1 MSITGIFLFFIELEE
16 LIMSGNYYQGK
27 KIVQTLG
34 GMALDTIMIIM
45 SYLFIVIMFN
55 VINIELDIKKIGMT
69 LPCIVIFKL
78 VIFYFSG
85 FYKMLPKHVGFEDV
99 MRISI
104 VVALTNILIVLYIA
118 LSKNLFMFKTAFI
131 YITALEAILLT
142 MPRVANRMIL
152 YFKMNMINQNQGRR
166 TLIVGAGSAGELTL
180 REIYRNRDLT
190 NHVVAYIDDNQIK
203 IGSKLNNIPIV
214 GPSSRIKEYID
225 ELLIEEV
232 IIAINHGNEER
243 IISLMREI
251 SEKNVKISRLI
262 TYSDVSKKSP
272 KIVDVKV
279 EDLLNREPIVLD
291 NALIHDFIKGEVVL
305 VTGGGGSIGSEL
317 CRQIADFKPK
327 QLIIFDIYENNAYD
341 IQQELL
347 RKFKK
352 NGDPSELNLL
362 VLIGSVYNEKRLE
375 HVFETYRPTVVF
387 HAAAYKHV
395 PLMED
400 SPMEAV
406 RTNVIGT
413 NNAARLSNKY
423 GVKKF
428 VLVSSDKAVRST
440 NVMGATKRF
449 AELIIQSHNNL
460 NLTKFAS
467 VRFGNVLG
475 SNGSVI
481 PLFKKQIED
490 GGPVTVTHPEIT
502 RYFMTIPEAVS
513 LILQCAVY
521 ADGGEVFVLDM
532 GEAVKITDLAK
543 KMIRLAGLK
552 PDIDIKIE
560 FTGLRPGEK
569 LYEELLIDHSTNK
582 RTENKKIFVEEQ
594 RDVTHEE
601 LQLELIQEK
610 LEDMNVDEVKQMVQ
624 SIVKTYKMNGKDAN

>member
-1 MSITGIFLFFIELEE
+1 MNNNFYTNRRVF
-16 LIMSGNYYQGK
+16 
-27 KIVQTLG
+27 QTIG
-34 GMALDTIMIIM
+34 AMALDGIMVVF
-45 SYLFIVIMFN
+45 SYLFAVLMFHFIGIE
-55 VINIELDIKKIGMT
+55 INIKAIGIT
-69 LPCIVIFKL
+69 LPCIITFKL
-78 VIFYFSG
+78 ILFYIAG
-85 FYKMLPKHVGFEDV
+85 VYKMLPKHVGFEDV
-99 MRISI
+99 MRIFIAVMVTNIFI
-104 VVALTNILIVLYIA
+104 VVYIA
-118 LSKNLFMFKTAFI
+118 VSDNVFMFKTAYV
-131 YITALEAILLT
+131 YITALEVILLT
-142 MPRVANRMIL
+142 LPRIMNRLII
-152 YFKMNMINQNQGRR
+152 YFRSSVFSQNQGRR

-180 REIYRNRDLT
+180 KEIYRNRDLT
-190 NHVVAYIDDNQIK
+190 NHVIAYVDDNPLK
-203 IGSKLNNIPIV
+203 IGSKLNGINII
-214 GPSSRIKEYID
+214 GPSKDIKHFID
-225 ELLIEEV
+225 DLLIEEV

-243 IISLMREI
+243 IIALMQDI

-262 TYSDVSKKSP
+262 TYSDYNNKGP
-272 KIVDVKV
+272 RIVDVKV
-279 EDLLNREPIVLD
+279 EDLLNRDTIHLD
-291 NALIHDFIKGEVVL
+291 NEGINDFIKDEVIL

-317 CRQIADFKPK
+317 CRQIADLRPK
-327 QLIIFDIYENNAYD
+327 QLVIFDIYENNAYD

-352 NGDPSELNLL
+352 NGNPTELDLV
-362 VLIGSVYNEKRLE
+362 VLIGSVYNEVRLE
-375 HVFETYRPTVVF
+375 DVFKQYKPTVVF

-400 SPMEAV
+400 SPVEAV
-406 RTNVIGT
+406 RTNVMGT

-449 AELIIQSHNNL
+449 AELIIQSHNGL
-460 NLTKFAS
+460 GITKFSS

-490 GGPVTVTHPEIT
+490 GGPVTVTDREIT

-521 ADGGEVFVLDM
+521 ANGGEVFVLDM
-532 GEAVKITDLAK
+532 GEPVKIVDLAK

-552 PDIDIKIE
+552 PGKDIEIE

-569 LYEELLIDHSTNK
+569 LYEELLVDHSSNE
-582 RTENKKIFVEEQ
+582 RTQNKKIFVEKQHLVEEQ
-594 RDVTHEE
+594 
-601 LQLELIQEK
+601 QLELEEIFKNFEHAT
-610 LEDMNVDEVKQMVQ
+610 NDEVKHMV
-624 SIVKTYKMNGKDAN
+624 SHVIKTYKVNGKDAN